1 MPLHIIID
9 GYNLIRQSRSL
20 GMLDNQ
26 DIQLGRDALL
36 ENLVEYKKIKRHRIT
51 VVFDGS
57 NAPPLSPGRD
67 RVKGVEVVFSRR
79 GELAD
84 AVIKRMV
91 AKERER
97 AIVVSSDREVSD
109 FAASRAASVISSP
122 EFEEKLAMAAY
133 MNIKGLEEED
143 QGGWKPTTKKKGPS
157 KRLPRRKRRHRI
169 KTDKL

>member
-1 MPLHIIID
+1 MSLHIIID
-9 GYNLIRQSRSL
+9 GYNLIRQSGSL
-20 GMLDNQ
+20 NMLDAR

-36 ENLVEYKKIKRHRIT
+36 ENLKEYKKIKRHRIT

-57 NAPPLSPGRD
+57 NAPPLSRGRD
-67 RVKGVEVVFSRR
+67 RVKGVDVVFSRR

-91 AKERER
+91 ARERER
-97 AIVVSSDREVSD
+97 AVVVSSDREVAD
-109 FAASRAASVISSP
+109 FAASCAAAVIGSP

-133 MNIKGLEEED
+133 MNAKGLEEED
-143 QGGWKPTTKKKGPS
+143 EGGWKPTTKKKGPS
-157 KRLPRRKRRHRI
+157 RRLPRRKRRHRV